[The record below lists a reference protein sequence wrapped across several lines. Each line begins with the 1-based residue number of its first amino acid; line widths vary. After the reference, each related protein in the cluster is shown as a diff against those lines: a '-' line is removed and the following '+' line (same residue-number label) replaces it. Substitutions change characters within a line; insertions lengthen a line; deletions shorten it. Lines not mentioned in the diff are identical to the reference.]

1 MRFVCHL
8 LLLLVLGQQAAA
20 QGDPLS
26 SLQRSH
32 PRLLVSG
39 DAFERMRSAAA
50 QDPLRAKLHH
60 QIELAAE
67 ASLKEPPIAHVL
79 VGPRMLD
86 QSRKAMAHIL
96 NSAMAYRLSGDRR
109 FLDHAREV
117 MLTAAAF
124 PDWNPSH
131 FLDVAEMATALAL
144 GYDWLFDE
152 LSTTERS
159 TIRRALLDKALVF
172 ARPAYGR
179 EDPTRESFPFVGNNL
194 TNNWNQVC
202 NGGFLL
208 AALAIAED
216 EPALAREVIAGL
228 RETLPHA
235 MAAYAPDGAYPE
247 GPVYWG
253 YGSRYNVVILAAL
266 QTALNTDFGLSRQSA
281 FDATA
286 FYRIQVE
293 SPTGLAFNYADGGP
307 KLGAD
312 SALAWFAK
320 RFDLPAV
327 MAFSRRQLEEMVN
340 RPPNWQDRFL
350 ATFAIWFP
358 TPSTATTAALP
369 LDAHF
374 RGASEIAVFRSAWND
389 PRALFLGFKAGSNR
403 VNHGH
408 LDLGSFVFDADGQ
421 RWASDLGP
429 DDYNLPGYWE
439 TAKIDSA
446 RWRYFRLNNRS
457 HNTVRPDDALQQPDA
472 VASIVAFKSTPARAL
487 AVADLTAAYP
497 GYGRRFQRGIAML
510 DRSRV
515 LIQDEVDGLQN
526 GTSLTWQMVT
536 AAAVAIDGAQ
546 AALTQNG
553 QTLRVKIIEP
563 AGAQFTVRPA
573 TPPTSV
579 ENQNEGFRILST
591 HVNGSK
597 DGGNVRIA
605 VLLVPRASRDP
616 INEGPIVPL
625 SKWK

>member
-8 LLLLVLGQQAAA
+8 LLLVALWQQAAA
-20 QGDPLS
+20 QVDPLS
-26 SLQRSH
+26 SLRPGH

-39 DAFERMRSAAA
+39 DAFERMREAAA
-50 QDPLRAKLHH
+50 HDPLRAKLHQ
-60 QIELAAE
+60 QIERAAE
-67 ASLKEPPIAHVL
+67 ASLPEPPIAHVL

-96 NSAMAYRLSGDRR
+96 NSAMAYRLGGDRR
-109 FLDHAREV
+109 YLEHAREV

-152 LSTTERS
+152 LTADERS
-159 TIRRALLDKALVF
+159 TIRRALVDKALVF

-235 MAAYAPDGAYPE
+235 MAAYEPDGAYPE

-253 YGSRYNVVILAAL
+253 YGSRFNVVILAAL

-293 SPTGLAFNYADGGP
+293 SPTGLAFNYADGGAR
-307 KLGAD
+307 LGAD
-312 SALAWFAK
+312 SALAWFAQ

-327 MAFSRRQLEEMVN
+327 MAFSRRQLEEMLN
-340 RPPNWQDRFL
+340 RPPDWRDRFL

-358 TPSTATTAALP
+358 TSTAGSAAALP

-389 PRALFLGFKAGSNR
+389 PRALFVGFKAGSNR

-408 LDLGSFVFDADGQ
+408 LDLGSFVFDADGE

-439 TAKIDSA
+439 TATVDSA

-472 VASIVAFKSTPARAL
+472 VASIVAFKSTPASAF
-487 AVADLTAAYP
+487 AVTDLTAAYP

-510 DRSRV
+510 ERSRV
-515 LIQDEVDGLQN
+515 LVQDEVDGLKS
-526 GTSLTWQMVT
+526 GTPLTWQMVT
-536 AAAVAIDGAQ
+536 AATVAIDGAR
-546 AALTQNG
+546 ATLTQKG
-553 QTLRVKIIEP
+553 QTLRIEIIEP
-563 AGAQFTVRPA
+563 ASARFTVRPA
-573 TPPTSV
+573 TPPTPA
-579 ENQNEGFRILST
+579 ENQNEGFQLLST
-591 HVNGSK
+591 QVEGAASS
-597 DGGNVRIA
+597 GNVRLAI
-605 VLLVPRASRDP
+605 LLIPGANQAREAKVS
-616 INEGPIVPL
+616 IVPL
-625 SKWK
+625 STWK